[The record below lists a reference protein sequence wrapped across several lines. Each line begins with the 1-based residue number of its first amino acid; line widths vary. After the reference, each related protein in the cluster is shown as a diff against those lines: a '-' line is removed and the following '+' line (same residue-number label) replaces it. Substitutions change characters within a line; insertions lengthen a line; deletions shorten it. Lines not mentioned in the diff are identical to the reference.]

1 MSEFTDY
8 VAVRRDCPLLLGL
21 VGPSGSGKTF
31 SALELATG
39 IVGVK
44 GGEIFFIDT
53 EAGRAL
59 HYADR
64 FKFRHV
70 PFHPPFSPARYK
82 SAIEYCV
89 GRGATCIIIDSMTHE
104 HSGDGGVLDMAERFL
119 EDKCGH
125 DFAKRERMKLL
136 SFAKPKAERKAL
148 NNYIVQ
154 LGSKCAMILCYRAHE
169 KLDFVNKVDGKPR
182 PLGFQPETTSPLM
195 YEMAQQFLL
204 RPCCDGVP
212 ELMGN
217 TPEEKTIIKSPS
229 QFRDWFTSN
238 QRLSAEIGA
247 RFAKWAQGDV
257 KADGATG
264 DATKPSKAPTPPAT
278 GWLDPGPILYA
289 ITNTETLEDLKA
301 AYGEFHKARKD
312 YSLDDCA
319 MITAAK
325 DAAKERLE
333 S

>member
-1 MSEFTDY
+1 MTDFTDY
-8 VAVRRDCPLLLGL
+8 QAVRKDCPLLLGL

-39 IVGVK
+39 IVSVN
-44 GGEIFFIDT
+44 GGEVFFMDT

-64 FKFRHV
+64 FSFRHV
-70 PFHPPFSPARYK
+70 PFAPPFSPARYK
-82 SAIEYCV
+82 AGIEYCIN
-89 GRGATCIIIDSMTHE
+89 RGAGCIIIDSMTHE
-104 HSGDGGVLDMAERFL
+104 HSGDGGVLDQAERFL
-119 EDKCGH
+119 EEKCGS
-125 DFAKRERMKLL
+125 DFGKRERMKLL

-154 LGSKCAMILCYRAHE
+154 VGGKCAMILCYRAHE

-204 RPCCDGVP
+204 RPGCDGVP
-212 ELMGN
+212 ELRGN

-229 QFRDWFTSN
+229 QFRDWFTEN

-247 RFAKWAQGDV
+247 RFAKWAKGG
-257 KADGATG
+257 KT
-264 DATKPSKAPTPPAT
+264 DAPECPTSNDT
-278 GWLDPGPILYA
+278 DPGHMLYRLNNA
-289 ITNTETLEDLKA
+289 E
-301 AYGEFHKARKD
+301 
-312 YSLDDCA
+312 SLDELKRVFSEFSKNKSAYSEADCER
-319 MITAAK
+319 IIAAK
-325 DAAKERLE
+325 DAVKSRLE
-333 S
+333 K